1 MINNPYSK
9 HIMASVRKSF
19 LFNIE
24 WVEVLDGYPTEV
36 RHEVLDGVLEY
47 VRSGKIINMK
57 PLAKMAFSFIKRE
70 LDYNNERYESMVS
83 KRSEAGRKGGLS
95 KGKTVAAPDG
105 GSESDDLSD
114 DNAEANA
121 SFAKQMKQSQAN
133 EASACFAKQTE
144 ANEANAFFAKHN
156 DNDNENEYEND
167 IRDKEEGKTDAGA
180 SSTRPPEQ
188 ESEQEDESGKPEKSD
203 SVPYAKIRDLWNE
216 TCKALN
222 AVHVLSKSRKAK
234 ISVRVTEM
242 GGAEKAMETI
252 GELFRKVSASK
263 FLNGDNDR
271 SWKASFDWVFEN
283 DKNWVKIMEGNYD
296 NRETGVTH
304 ADRMKTNITNY
315 MNDGKRYEEF

>member
-1 MINNPYSK
+1 MIKWNIIHK
-9 HIMASVRKSF
+9 ATIMANVRRSF

-24 WVEVLDGYPTEV
+24 WVEVLDGYPKEV

-47 VRSGKIINMK
+47 MRSGKIIEMK

-105 GSESDDLSD
+105 GSASEDRPDSDNADADDLSD
-114 DNAEANA
+114 
-121 SFAKQMKQSQAN
+121 KQGEAN
-133 EASACFAKQTE
+133 EANQASASFAKQTE

-156 DNDNENEYEND
+156 DNDNEYDYDND
-167 IRDKEEGKTDAGA
+167 IRDKEGNKTDAVA
-180 SSTRPPEQ
+180 SNPPAAP
-188 ESEQEDESGKPEKSD
+188 SKGNKEDKAD
-203 SVPYAKIRDLWNE
+203 NVPYERIRQLWNE

-242 GGAEKAMETI
+242 GGVEKAMETI

-271 SWKASFDWVFEN
+271 SWKASFDWLFEN
-283 DKNWVKIMEGNYD
+283 DKNWVKVMEGNYD
-296 NRETGVTH
+296 NREPICTH
-304 ADRMKTNITNY
+304 ADRMKTNITNF

>member
-1 MINNPYSK
+1 MINNPRAN
-9 HIMASVRKSF
+9 IMASVKKTF

-24 WVEVLDGYPTEV
+24 WVEVLDGYPPEV

-47 VRSGKIINMK
+47 MRSGKTIEMK

-105 GSESDDLSD
+105 GSASEDLQDSDNADADDLSD
-114 DNAEANA
+114 
-121 SFAKQMKQSQAN
+121 KQGEAN
-133 EASACFAKQTE
+133 EANQASASFAKQTE

-156 DNDNENEYEND
+156 DNEYDYDND
-167 IRDKEEGKTDAGA
+167 IRDKEGNKTDAAA
-180 SSTRPPEQ
+180 SPPRPSAQ
-188 ESEQEDESGKPEKSD
+188 ESEKESSKPGKAD
-203 SVPYAKIRDLWNE
+203 TVPYAKISDLWNE

-242 GGAEKAMETI
+242 GGVEKAMETI
-252 GELFRKVSASK
+252 GELFRKVSESK

-271 SWKASFDWVFEN
+271 SWKASFDWIFEN
-283 DKNWVKIMEGNYD
+283 DKNWVKVMEGNYD
-296 NRETGVTH
+296 NRESSGGRIS
-304 ADRMKTNITNY
+304 RMDTNMTNF
-315 MNDGKRYEEF
+315 NNEGKHYEQF

>member
-1 MINNPYSK
+1 
-9 HIMASVRKSF
+9 MASVRRSF

-24 WVEVLDGYPTEV
+24 WVEVLDGYPKEV

-47 VRSGKIINMK
+47 MRSGKIIEMK

-95 KGKTVAAPDG
+95 KGKTALATDE

-121 SFAKQMKQSQAN
+121 SFAKQ
-133 EASACFAKQTE
+133 TE

-156 DNDNENEYEND
+156 DNDKEYDNDND
-167 IRDKEEGKTDAGA
+167 IREGIEEDKPDAGA
-180 SSTRPPEQ
+180 SSPQ
-188 ESEQEDESGKPEKSD
+188 ASDKKGYGKQAD
-203 SVPYAKIRDLWNE
+203 RTPYAKIRDLWNE
-216 TCKALN
+216 TCKGLTV
-222 AVHVLSKSRKAK
+222 VHVLSNSRKSK
-234 ISVRVTEM
+234 IKTRFAEM
-242 GGAEKAMETI
+242 GGGGSALETI
-252 GELFRKVSASK
+252 GKLFTKVSESR

-296 NRETGVTH
+296 NREPSGGHVE
-304 ADRMKTNITNY
+304 RMNTNITNF
-315 MNDGKRYEEF
+315 NNEETHYERF

>member
-95 KGKTVAAPDG
+95 KGKTVATPDE

-133 EASACFAKQTE
+133 EANACFAKQTE
-144 ANEANAFFAKHN
+144 ANEANACFAKHN
-156 DNDNENEYEND
+156 DNEYDYDND

-180 SSTRPPEQ
+180 SSTRPPERD
-188 ESEQEDESGKPEKSD
+188 SEQEDEPGKPEKAE

-216 TCKALN
+216 SCKALN

-234 ISVRVTEM
+234 ISVRITEM
-242 GGAEKAMETI
+242 GGVEKAMETI
-252 GELFRKVSASK
+252 TELFRKVSESK

-283 DKNWVKIMEGNYD
+283 DKNWIKVMEGNYD
-296 NRETGVTH
+296 NREPSGGRIS
-304 ADRMKTNITNY
+304 RMDTNMTNF
-315 MNDGKRYEEF
+315 NNEGKHYEQF

>member
-1 MINNPYSK
+1 MIKWNIIHK
-9 HIMASVRKSF
+9 ATIMANVRRSF

-24 WVEVLDGYPTEV
+24 WVEVLDGYPKEV

-47 VRSGKIINMK
+47 MRSGKIIEMK

-95 KGKTVAAPDG
+95 KGKTVAAPDE
-105 GSESDDLSD
+105 GSASEDRPDSDNADADDLSD
-114 DNAEANA
+114 
-121 SFAKQMKQSQAN
+121 KQGEAN
-133 EASACFAKQTE
+133 EANQASASFAKQTE

-156 DNDNENEYEND
+156 DNDNEYDYDND
-167 IRDKEEGKTDAGA
+167 IRDKEGNKTDAVA
-180 SSTRPPEQ
+180 SPPRPSAQ
-188 ESEQEDESGKPEKSD
+188 ESEKESGKPGKAD
-203 SVPYAKIRDLWNE
+203 AVPYAKIRDLWNE
-216 TCKALN
+216 TCKELN
-222 AVHVLSKSRKAK
+222 SVHVLSKSRKAK

-252 GELFRKVSASK
+252 GELFRKVSESK

-283 DKNWVKIMEGNYD
+283 DKNWVKVMEGNYD
-296 NRETGVTH
+296 DTQ
-304 ADRMKTNITNY
+304 AIRMKGQKSNITNF
-315 MNDGKRYEEF
+315 NNEGKHYEEF